1 METLARKVKKINA
14 TIYQRI
20 AKKFDTSTLY
30 VGQIARGERQ
40 PITTDPYHKNGEM
53 GTIILIEE
61 QEGEENTI
69 VSLSFEDGSIGMYYI
84 DCIEIINNRL

>member
-40 PITTDPYHKNGEM
+40 PIRGKGLAIKKE
-53 GTIILIEE
+53 LEK
-61 QEGEENTI
+61 I
-69 VSLSFEDGSIGMYYI
+69 VK
-84 DCIEIINNRL
+84 

>member
-1 METLARKVKKINA
+1 METLARKIKKINA

-40 PITTDPYHKNGEM
+40 PIRGKGLAIKKE
-53 GTIILIEE
+53 LEK
-61 QEGEENTI
+61 I
-69 VSLSFEDGSIGMYYI
+69 VK
-84 DCIEIINNRL
+84 